1 MVNLMKANR
10 ELYRRE
16 PDECYESFSDLRE
29 YCYTQRELSAEHW
42 CKPQAIIPI
51 AKENSIAIQLDIG
64 EEFELN
70 DYSFRQ
76 LSRLC
81 GVSADTLNRLSP
93 QTAAT
98 AIEETLP
105 SADRPIQFLSGQP
118 SMRSIHGINYTRL
131 WNSELLNV
139 VAEYGSEFQPPK
151 KALDGHGTGLYA
163 GEQDMFAFLIDDN
176 SWVDVGE
183 NKFAPGFF
191 VWNSEVGSR
200 SLGIQT
206 FWYQH
211 ICGNHIVWDCID
223 VNEFTRKHTSSV
235 RDGLGEI
242 KRMIES
248 LVDVKTQRQEQFM
261 AKIKQAQQDKLGSDV
276 DEVTK
281 LLRKQGIPMSMIR
294 NAAKVVGK
302 NHSAFAWVDALT
314 RASGRIQFAGTRSA
328 IDQKIGSLL
337 TLTV

>member
-10 ELYRRE
+10 ELCRRE
-16 PDECYESFSDLRE
+16 PDECYESFADLRE
-29 YCYTQRELSAEHW
+29 YCFSQREQSAEHW
-42 CKPQAIIPI
+42 CKPQAVIPI
-51 AKENSIAIQLDIG
+51 AKENSVAIQLEIG
-64 EEFELN
+64 EEFTLN
-70 DYSFRQ
+70 DHSFRQ

-93 QTAAT
+93 KTAAI
-98 AIEETLP
+98 ALEETLP

-118 SMRSIHGINYTRL
+118 TMRSIHGVNYTRL
-131 WNSELLNV
+131 WNSELLDV
-139 VAEYGSEFQPPK
+139 VAEYESEFQPPK
-151 KALDGHGTGLYA
+151 KALNGHGTGLYA

-176 SWVDVGE
+176 AWVDIGQ

-248 LVDVKTQRQEQFM
+248 LVDVKTQRQEQFA
-261 AKIKQAQQDKLGSDV
+261 AKIKQAQKDKLGSDIE
-276 DEVTK
+276 EVTK
-281 LLRKQGIPMSMIR
+281 LLRKQGIPKSMIK

-302 NHSAFAWVDALT
+302 NHTAFAWVDALT
-314 RASGRIQFAGTRSA
+314 RSSGCIEFAGSRSSM
-328 IDQKIGSLL
+328 DQKIGSLL
-337 TLTV
+337 TLAV

>member
-1 MVNLMKANR
+1 MANLMKANR
-10 ELYRRE
+10 ELYRRQ
-16 PDECYESFSDLRE
+16 PDECYESFADLRE
-29 YCYTQRELSAEHW
+29 YCYLQREQSGEHW
-42 CKPQAIIPI
+42 CKPQAVIPI
-51 AKENSIAIQLDIG
+51 AKENSVSIQLEIG

-70 DYSFRQ
+70 DHSFKQ

-93 QTAAT
+93 KTAAT

-105 SADRPIQFLSGQP
+105 SADRPIQFLSGHS

-131 WNSELLNV
+131 WNSELLDV
-139 VAEYGSEFQPPK
+139 VAEFEAEFQPPK
-151 KALDGHGTGLYA
+151 KALNGHGTGLYA

-176 SWVDVGE
+176 AWVEIGSD
-183 NKFAPGFF
+183 KFAPEFF

-211 ICGNHIVWDCID
+211 ICGNHIVWDCTE

-235 RDGLGEI
+235 RDGLDEI

-248 LVDVKTQRQEQFM
+248 LVDVKMQRQEKFE
-261 AKIKQAQQDKLGSDV
+261 AKIKQAQRDKLGSDIG
-276 DEVTK
+276 EVTK
-281 LLRKQGIPMSMIR
+281 LLRKQGIPMSMIK
-294 NAAKVVGK
+294 NAAKVVCK

-314 RASGRIQFAGTRSA
+314 RASGRIEFAGARSA
-328 IDQKIGSLL
+328 MDQKIGSLL
-337 TLTV
+337 TLAV

>member
-10 ELYRRE
+10 ELYRRQ
-16 PDECYESFSDLRE
+16 PDECYESFAELQE
-29 YCYTQRELSAEHW
+29 YCYSQRESSAEHW
-42 CKPQAIIPI
+42 CKPQAVIPI
-51 AKENSIAIQLDIG
+51 AKQDSVAIQLEIG

-70 DYSFRQ
+70 DHSFRQ

-131 WNSELLNV
+131 WNSELLDV
-139 VAEYGSEFQPPK
+139 VGEYGSEFQPPK

-163 GEQDMFAFLIDDN
+163 GEQDMFAFLIDDKA
-176 SWVDVGE
+176 WVEVGE

-191 VWNSEVGSR
+191 VWNSEVGCR

-248 LVDVKTQRQEQFM
+248 LVDVKTQRLEQFE
-261 AKIKQAQQDKLGSDV
+261 AKIKQAQQDMLGSDA

-281 LLRKQGIPMSMIR
+281 LLRKHGIPMSMIK
-294 NAAKVVGK
+294 NATKVVGG

-314 RASGRIQFAGTRSA
+314 RASGRIEFAGARSA
-328 IDQKIGSLL
+328 LDQKIGSLL
-337 TLTV
+337 TLAV